1 MIEAGRPGGIVSTR
15 NNGAASTMI
24 LQQYGCLK
32 KTRIKAA
39 AIDMLTQKGKDT
51 VERDPREGGR
61 ERRN

>member
-1 MIEAGRPGGIVSTR
+1 
-15 NNGAASTMI
+15 MI